1 MSTISLTQELPQNIT
16 ILSNEFI
23 DRHMCKADG
32 EYVKIYLL
40 ILRFAGQGLSID
52 PDMLADRLE
61 LTRKDVMRAIHY
73 WEKKGLLAFH
83 PEEDKQADQQEKAE
97 EQQKSPD
104 SSPVRTFAVPKKRI
118 QDARELERYIS
129 STEMRRLIFM
139 AETYMGHPL
148 SISELNSIY
157 YISKDLHFSTDLLEY
172 LVEYCSEK
180 GKQQI
185 RYIEKVAINWYEQ
198 GIDTV
203 SKAMEQTALYGQNI
217 FLVMRAFGI
226 SGRNPGQSEIDYIK
240 HWNDMGFGSDIIVE
254 ACNRTLIATHQASF
268 PYANRI
274 LEDWKKA
281 GVTTLSDIRA
291 IDRQHQARTGTS
303 SPRGEAPKASTG
315 CANGFHNFEQRSYDY
330 EDLESLLVSKP
341 RRLP

>member
-1 MSTISLTQELPQNIT
+1 MDTISLTQGLTQNVT
-16 ILSNEFI
+16 ILSNDFI
-23 DRHMCKADG
+23 DHHMCKADG

-40 ILRFAGQGLSID
+40 ILRITGQGLSIN
-52 PDMLADRLE
+52 PDLLADRLE
-61 LTRKDVMRAIHY
+61 LTRKDVIRAINY
-73 WEKKGLLAFH
+73 WEKEGLLTLH
-83 PEEDKQADQQEKAE
+83 PAE
-97 EQQKSPD
+97 EKVSGSREKEIVKEQDTP
-104 SSPVRTFAVPKKRI
+104 AVPSLGIPKKRI
-118 QDARELERYIS
+118 QDARELDRYIS
-129 STEMRRLIFM
+129 SKEMRRLVFM

-157 YISKDLHFSTDLLEY
+157 YISNDLHFSTELLEY

-180 GKQQI
+180 GKNQI

-203 SKAMEQTALYGQNI
+203 SKAMDQTALYGQNV

-226 SGRNPGQSEIDYIK
+226 SGRNPGQSEINYIN
-240 HWNDMGFGSDIIVE
+240 HWNDMGFGSDIIME

-281 GVTTLSDIRA
+281 GVSTLSDIRT
-291 IDRQHQARTGTS
+291 IDKLHQTRT
-303 SPRGEAPKASTG
+303 
-315 CANGFHNFEQRSYDY
+315 ANGTMKRESPKTRNNTSNAFHNFEQRSYDY
-330 EDLESLLVSKP
+330 QDLESRLVSKN
-341 RRLP
+341 RR